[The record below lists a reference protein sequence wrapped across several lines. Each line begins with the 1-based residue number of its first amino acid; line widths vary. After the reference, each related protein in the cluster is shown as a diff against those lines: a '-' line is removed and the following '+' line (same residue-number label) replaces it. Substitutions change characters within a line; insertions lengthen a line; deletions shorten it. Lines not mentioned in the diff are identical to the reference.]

1 MTYNNPTPSQSTT
14 LTASERSR
22 EARRL
27 LEMLR
32 EEDKN
37 NNAIQGRLTNNA
49 LGFVQARWLEMD
61 LGGQINVTENQLLFL
76 RDIWAKFA

>member
-22 EARRL
+22 EARKI

-32 EEDKN
+32 EERPEDLERK
-37 NNAIQGRLTNNA
+37 LTQKA
-49 LGFVQARWLEMD
+49 RDFVQGRWLEMD
-61 LGGQINVTENQLLFL
+61 LGGQLNVTENQYWFL
-76 RDIWAKFA
+76 QDIWGKFA